1 MRLMRFAKSKVVQP
15 DWRQAL
21 SPKVVKEA
29 AELIVYG
36 KGA

>member
-1 MRLMRFAKSKVVQP
+1 MRFAKGVVVR
-15 DWRQAL
+15 DEWREAL
-21 SPKVVKEA
+21 SPAKVKEA

>member
-1 MRLMRFAKSKVVQP
+1 MRFAKSKVVNP
-15 DWRQAL
+15 DWREAVR
-21 SPKVVKEA
+21 PKLVREA